1 MCTFVGIPLLTDHKD
16 YLMRVVMRGAGFM
29 LEKEYLSPQTLAR
42 SVDKI
47 LQTSSYQ
54 EKMDEFQD
62 FILDVPYT
70 ELNHSAFW
78 IEFVIRHHEVSVL
91 VITGRPTTTFR
102 YRIRVRVRTI

>member
-1 MCTFVGIPLLTDHKD
+1 LTDHKD

-54 EKMDEFQD
+54 TQMDEFQD

-78 IEFVIRHHEVSVL
+78 VEFVIRHHEVSETDDRVTAPPGL
-91 VITGRPTTTFR
+91 CRS
-102 YRIRVRVRTI
+102 RIRVRVQMI